1 MGDFRKILVALSLE
15 KYSKGIFDYA
25 ARLAQSLNAHLIVAN
40 IINSRDVQAV
50 AKITSWGYE
59 VDSEHYIKGIT
70 EERGKIL
77 NQIIKESSFPT
88 EKIKTVFKVGNPVD
102 ELLKMT
108 LEEEVDMIVMGVKGR
123 TDLQH
128 AFVGSVA
135 DKIFR
140 RSPVTVISY
149 RDEKHADHLK
159 KHIHLK

>member
-1 MGDFRKILVALSLE
+1 MGDYKKILVALCLE
-15 KYSKGIFDYA
+15 EYSKGIFEYA
-25 ARLAQSLNAHLIVAN
+25 AKLAQSLNAHLIVAN
-40 IINSRDVQAV
+40 IINSRSVQAV
-50 AKITSWGYE
+50 AKITSWGYA

-88 EKIKTVFKVGNPVD
+88 EKIKIVFKVGNPVD
-102 ELLKMT
+102 ELLNMT

-128 AFVGSVA
+128 TFVGSVA

-140 RSPVTVISY
+140 SSPVTVISY
-149 RDEKHADHLK
+149 RDQKHADHLK
-159 KHIHLK
+159 KIFT